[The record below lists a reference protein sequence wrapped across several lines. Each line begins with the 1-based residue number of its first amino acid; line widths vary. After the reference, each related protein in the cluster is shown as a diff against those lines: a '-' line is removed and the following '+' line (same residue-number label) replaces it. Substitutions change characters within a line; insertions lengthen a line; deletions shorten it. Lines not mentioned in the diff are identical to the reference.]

1 MARIRYVQD
10 FPAKKKKKKTTFTKK
25 WVNRL
30 LWLSCLWVTLS
41 FVLAF
46 MGREN
51 IAETLAITAL
61 TEIVAVCLGYFIKS
75 FFETKEEEL
84 MKYQRDKKNVPRSD
98 EEIT

>member
-1 MARIRYVQD
+1 MARIRHMQD
-10 FPAKKKKKKTTFTKK
+10 FPAKKKKKTTFTKK

-75 FFETKEEEL
+75 FFETKEEER
-84 MKYQRDKKNVPRSD
+84 MKYQRDKRKVPRSD
-98 EEIT
+98 EDIT

>member
-1 MARIRYVQD
+1 MIRKVIR
-10 FPAKKKKKKTTFTKK
+10 ACRKKAKKTTFTKK

-61 TEIVAVCLGYFIKS
+61 TEIVAVCLGYFLKS
-75 FFETKEEEL
+75 YAETKEEER
-84 MKYQRDKKNVPRSD
+84 MKYSRDCNKMLRS
-98 EEIT
+98 EEEETT

>member
-1 MARIRYVQD
+1 MARIKHEQD
-10 FPAKKKKKKTTFTKK
+10 FPAEKKKKTTFTKK

-41 FVLAF
+41 FILAF

-75 FFETKEEEL
+75 YFETKEEER
-84 MKYQRDKKNVPRSD
+84 MKYSREYNKMSHSDKD
-98 EEIT
+98 IT

>member
-1 MARIRYVQD
+1 MVRVVHIED
-10 FPAKKKKKKTTFTKK
+10 KPEKKGKKKKTTFTKK

-75 FFETKEEEL
+75 YAETKEEER
-84 MKYQRDKKNVPRSD
+84 MKYRRDERHVPRTD
-98 EEIT
+98 

>member
-1 MARIRYVQD
+1 MIQKFIQKHR
-10 FPAKKKKKKTTFTKK
+10 KKAKKTTFTKK

-75 FFETKEEEL
+75 FSETKEQER
-84 MKYQRDKKNVPRSD
+84 MKFRRDSKHIPYSD
-98 EEIT
+98 EDNT